1 MFYLSIE
8 EILLY
13 VKTRIKVFFLDLNV
27 KRLKSTHDWH
37 AFLGRSEMNL
47 TTTRLLWLLLVHT
60 TTVQQYYLTMIATM
74 MVSTS
79 TSTSYYWTVHLLFL
93 VVLTTTPSSSTS
105 LSTSS
110 LSLSSPSQK
119 PKDVNFNSGRAGRR
133 DFFQFVTTVTGSF
146 VALGRPNDARAD
158 EATVT
163 ATTAIPVSTTTATTT
178 TVSALEAS
186 ASASLYPVTYSD
198 KEWMYML
205 SGAQYNILR
214 RGGTERPFSSIL
226 ESEKRAG
233 TFVCAGCNT
242 PLFASEAK
250 FNSRTGWPSF
260 ASTIEN
266 GAQTPKNTNA
276 AMMVLAGA
284 ELKCKTCGG
293 HLGDV
298 FLDGKLFPGTVA
310 FESGKRYCI
319 DGTALI
325 FQPSDEYN
333 SEPLYGDLPPIP
345 KKNVNEIELPKFL
358 QPPKIVVY

>member
-1 MFYLSIE
+1 
-8 EILLY
+8 
-13 VKTRIKVFFLDLNV
+13 
-27 KRLKSTHDWH
+27 
-37 AFLGRSEMNL
+37 
-47 TTTRLLWLLLVHT
+47 
-60 TTVQQYYLTMIATM
+60 

-93 VVLTTTPSSSTS
+93 VVLTTIPSLSSS

-110 LSLSSPSQK
+110 LSLSSPSQ
-119 PKDVNFNSGRAGRR
+119 PQDVNFNSGRAGRR
-133 DFFQFVTTVTGSF
+133 DFFQFVTTATGSF
-146 VALGRPNDARAD
+146 VALGRPNDACAD
-158 EATVT
+158 EPTVT
-163 ATTAIPVSTTTATTT
+163 ATATAPASTTTAATA
-178 TVSALEAS
+178 VSAS
-186 ASASLYPVTYSD
+186 ASASASASSLYPVTYSD

-260 ASTIEN
+260 ASTIED

-310 FESGKRYCI
+310 FDSGKRYCI

-325 FQPSDEYN
+325 FKPSDEN